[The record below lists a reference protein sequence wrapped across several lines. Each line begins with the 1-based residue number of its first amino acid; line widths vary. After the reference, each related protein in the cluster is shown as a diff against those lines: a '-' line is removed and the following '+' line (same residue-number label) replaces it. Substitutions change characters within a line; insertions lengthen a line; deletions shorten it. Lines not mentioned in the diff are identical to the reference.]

1 MVLSCRTPT
10 SSLPK
15 YQNILNLPSFDDT
28 PPHVVPK
35 KGSSVP
41 STPSASDVVGDPLA
55 SVPAEGGFVKHAQFN
70 SPLQLYSDENAA
82 EALDA
87 QSGGMVAAYKRQTY
101 VLSKWR
107 FL

>member
-1 MVLSCRTPT
+1 MVLSFRPPA

-15 YQNILNLPSFDDT
+15 YQNILNLPSFDDA

-35 KGSSVP
+35 RGSSVP
-41 STPSASDVVGDPLA
+41 STPSGSDIVGDPLA

-82 EALDA
+82 DALES
-87 QSGGMVAAYKRQTY
+87 QSGGMVHAFKRQT
-101 VLSKWR
+101 
-107 FL
+107 